1 MTSARNIA
9 PESPT
14 SKAGSP
20 LGSNKSSPSRPPIAR
35 KSYNTLE
42 GVENLGTT
50 HLEWGEYKL
59 LRKIGVGAF
68 GEVAAYRNV
77 NSGRSLA
84 VKMLNKAAAV
94 DEKAIED
101 LESEVL
107 LLSMLSHPHLVSLE
121 GVGYLPVSGKLF
133 VATEFLGGGN
143 LQKLV
148 QEASVTPGRFN
159 DADITKWMMQSAEAL
174 AYLHSRDPPI
184 VHRDLKLANIVLDGN
199 YDAKIIDFGLAR
211 MMGVEKVTTTV
222 RESFGPGYSNASSGA
237 ASRASSE
244 SPNGSRESSLRHGL
258 ALISEHKDGSGSNS
272 GRDSPPILGG
282 ISKKKNYAKQK
293 TDSGGKPLYLMTGGT
308 GSFKY
313 MAPEVYK
320 GEPMNERLDVY
331 SLAMIAYELLTRQI
345 FLTGMYK
352 NLHNG
357 FTHEY
362 DAEEWASE
370 AAIDE
375 RRPPLEAVSDFEW
388 KELLPSMWIG
398 EVGKRMSASQAAEEL
413 RAMHE
418 RTKEKCTAP
427 GAMQP
432 QCGCVLM

>member
-1 MTSARNIA
+1 
-9 PESPT
+9 
-14 SKAGSP
+14 
-20 LGSNKSSPSRPPIAR
+20 
-35 KSYNTLE
+35 
-42 GVENLGTT
+42 
-50 HLEWGEYKL
+50 
-59 LRKIGVGAF
+59 
-68 GEVAAYRNV
+68 
-77 NSGRSLA
+77 
-84 VKMLNKAAAV
+84 
-94 DEKAIED
+94 
-101 LESEVL
+101 
-107 LLSMLSHPHLVSLE
+107 
-121 GVGYLPVSGKLF
+121 
-133 VATEFLGGGN
+133 
-143 LQKLV
+143 
-148 QEASVTPGRFN
+148 
-159 DADITKWMMQSAEAL
+159 
-174 AYLHSRDPPI
+174 
-184 VHRDLKLANIVLDGN
+184 
-199 YDAKIIDFGLAR
+199 
-211 MMGVEKVTTTV
+211 
-222 RESFGPGYSNASSGA
+222 
-237 ASRASSE
+237 
-244 SPNGSRESSLRHGL
+244 
-258 ALISEHKDGSGSNS
+258 
-272 GRDSPPILGG
+272 
-282 ISKKKNYAKQK
+282 
-293 TDSGGKPLYLMTGGT
+293 
-308 GSFKY
+308 

-418 RTKEKCTAP
+418 RTKEKCTPP